1 MDYTTLIS
9 YQNTP
14 FPWLGIAG
22 GIALSALLIAFIL
35 HSGYFSSAKSSSIS
49 VFLGLVAIWGSIG
62 AVALSTPSP
71 TSEALNI
78 SHSTTADSS
87 HFLQHPYVTDY
98 EVAEG
103 FSSDVRVTRIG
114 DVTERDGKSTASVLV
129 SGPNKTTQCK
139 VTFGAISGNVLEMS
153 VSCPTG
159 ADWVKP

>member
-1 MDYTTLIS
+1 MEYTTLIS

-14 FPWLGIAG
+14 FPWLEIIA

-35 HSGYFSSAKSSSIS
+35 HSRYFSSAKASSVSL
-49 VFLGLVAIWGSIG
+49 FLGLVAIWGAIG
-62 AVALSTPSP
+62 TAVLSTPSP

-78 SHSTTADSS
+78 SRSTAADSS
-87 HFLQHPYVTDY
+87 HFLQHPYVTDH
-98 EVAEG
+98 EIAEG

-114 DVTERDGKSTASVLV
+114 DITKRDGKSIASILV
-129 SGPNKTTQCK
+129 SGAHETTQCK
-139 VTFGAISGNVLEMS
+139 VTFGTISGNVLEMD